1 MARAPEKRD
10 ARGGDPSTS
19 ALRAA
24 HPSSRVRALGGLAVL
39 LAVGLVLPLLVAQRA
54 HALGVPRSDD
64 WSYLVTLFRWM
75 DTGRLEFNGWV
86 SMTLVGQLVLTAPVV
101 ALVGR
106 SIWAV
111 QVWSACI
118 GALGLV
124 GLVALGR
131 LVLPSGRGAL
141 FIALTVACSPLWA
154 PLATTYMTDVP
165 AFSAQMIALA
175 LAGVAFRRRPI
186 SIGWLS
192 AAVAVGFVGVSIR
205 QYGLIPEVAILT
217 SAFWV
222 SVSTNDARLRRVVLM
237 MAALVAISTAV
248 LLGWWATIPDPLG
261 LSPQVP
267 TPSSA
272 VAVVRAALGFL
283 RLTGLL
289 VFPLILIAGPRRLVG
304 RATRVSP
311 RWTASLAALAT
322 VGMVL
327 SYYTLQKT
335 PFVGNYLDRAGVL
348 ANDVVTGFRLDVIPT
363 ALFDALVVVGIV
375 GGVFL
380 VVAMIPIVHDA
391 VMRLRSRDF
400 AVRDPMIAAIS
411 ITVIGF
417 AAAYGAAVLTD
428 LPIFDRYAL
437 PVFPLVGLLLVRAA
451 LVSIP
456 ADVAD
461 DAPASSDSGTRS
473 WRLRSVAPTA
483 ALLALSVVSLAFAT
497 DSASFDATRHEVA
510 ARAARQGYG
519 ALQVDGGFEWVA
531 YHRRHGPLQGYSP
544 REKQRLRAQY
554 YRGLCVT
561 VLVNPAPRL
570 RAKAISVGE
579 VRGLLHPP
587 YPVFALRNH
596 RRCETPDPAVANRP

>member
-1 MARAPEKRD
+1 METTPDAGHRGETATLANTRTRARVGA
-10 ARGGDPSTS
+10 
-19 ALRAA
+19 
-24 HPSSRVRALGGLAVL
+24 VGGLAVL
-39 LAVGLVLPLLVAQRA
+39 VVVGLVVPLVVAQRS

-64 WSYLVTLFRWM
+64 WSYLVTLFRWI

-101 ALVGR
+101 AIAGR
-106 SIWAV
+106 SVWAV

-118 GALGLV
+118 GLIGLV
-124 GLVALGR
+124 GLVGLGR
-131 LVLPSGRGAL
+131 LMLGSGRGAW
-141 FIALTVACSPLWA
+141 FVAVTVAGSPLWA

-175 LAGVAFRRRPI
+175 LAGVAFRRRPT

-217 SAFWV
+217 SAFWLA
-222 SVSTNDARLRRVVLM
+222 VSTKDARLRRAVLV

-248 LLGWWATIPDPLG
+248 LLGWWSTIPDPLG

-272 VAVVRAALGFL
+272 VAVVRAAMGFL

-289 VFPLILIAGPRRLVG
+289 VFPLILLAGPGRLVR
-304 RATRVSP
+304 RAVRVSP
-311 RWTASLAALAT
+311 IWTASLAALA
-322 VGMVL
+322 VLGMAL

-348 ANDVVTGFRLDVIPT
+348 ANDVITGFRLDVIPS

-380 VVAMIPIVHDA
+380 VVAMIPIVHEV
-391 VMRLRSRDF
+391 VMRLRFRDF
-400 AVRDPMIAAIS
+400 VVRDPMIATMS

-417 AAAYGAAVLTD
+417 AAAYGAAVFTD

-437 PVFPLVGLLLVRAA
+437 PVSPLVGLLLVRAA
-451 LVSIP
+451 FVSMP
-456 ADVAD
+456 AEVVP
-461 DAPASSDSGTRS
+461 DAAAPVNSGTRS
-473 WRLRSVAPTA
+473 WRLRSAAPVA
-483 ALLALSVVSLAFAT
+483 ALLALGVVSLAFAT

-510 ARAARQGYG
+510 ARAVRRGYG

-531 YHRRHGPLQGYSP
+531 YHRGHGPLQGYSP
-544 REKQRLRAQY
+544 GEKQRLRAQY

-561 VLVNPAPRL
+561 VLVNPSPRQ
-570 RAKAISVGE
+570 RAKAISVEE
-579 VRGLLHPP
+579 VRGLFHRP
-587 YPVFALRNH
+587 YPVVALRND
-596 RRCETPDPAVANRP
+596 RPCGSPAPATTTRP